1 MNISEY
7 AKQYDKSADVFI
19 NNLNNFLCKLK
30 EGEKDIKIQDITEDL
45 IENLN
50 QLSLNNIS
58 DNEKNK
64 ELVKL
69 LNEVSDTIKYKIKL
83 VDKIIKII
91 KESYNN
97 ITIEELTCDEKILY
111 YDCKNSNN
119 NNNINNKNKKGAG
132 QNENEKFY
140 NEWTELKRVIINTK
154 RKYNDI
160 LNEFSLYKK
169 SIFSN
174 KNILEQNSLYIHN
187 IIENSPNEEYNEKEE
202 INNDMKLI
210 IHKIENNKNYLYQ
223 IINHYHDKIN
233 NNQFNINYKQ
243 CENAIPN
250 LTKIKLKLSQNTNIQ
265 NELDEKINDMKTNYL
280 LLKTLPSNYE
290 SYTKYISQVMLEQ
303 KNKILEDKMKLIF
316 GEKFDVNNLYNE
328 EAKPEIIWDEKII
341 PKLTAE
347 IMILRENKTNLE
359 NDLNALNLAF
369 NLALQGNPSI
379 NDSQLIILFR
389 IKEENKLLK
398 KELKK
403 IKEKNNALQERI
415 KKIIDENIKDKNYKK
430 DEMYDNNYTININNT
445 ENNCVGLKGNNYM
458 HTLGDCSL
466 SEIKENNIINNKGL
480 IKQKNIF
487 TETKDN
493 SILNDISNGF
503 TPQKTRKKNMSVEK
517 K

>member
-1 MNISEY
+1 
-7 AKQYDKSADVFI
+7 
-19 NNLNNFLCKLK
+19 
-30 EGEKDIKIQDITEDL
+30 
-45 IENLN
+45 
-50 QLSLNNIS
+50 
-58 DNEKNK
+58 
-64 ELVKL
+64 
-69 LNEVSDTIKYKIKL
+69 
-83 VDKIIKII
+83 
-91 KESYNN
+91 
-97 ITIEELTCDEKILY
+97 
-111 YDCKNSNN
+111 
-119 NNNINNKNKKGAG
+119 
-132 QNENEKFY
+132 
-140 NEWTELKRVIINTK
+140 
-154 RKYNDI
+154 
-160 LNEFSLYKK
+160 
-169 SIFSN
+169 
-174 KNILEQNSLYIHN
+174 
-187 IIENSPNEEYNEKEE
+187 
-202 INNDMKLI
+202 MKLI

-223 IINHYHDKIN
+223 IINHHHDKIN
-233 NNQFNINYKQ
+233 SNQFNINYKQ

-316 GEKFDVNNLYNE
+316 GDKFDVNNLYNE
-328 EAKPEIIWDEKII
+328 EAKPEIIWDEKVI

-445 ENNCVGLKGNNYM
+445 ENNCVGFKGNNYM

>member
-7 AKQYDKSADVFI
+7 AKQYNKSADVII
-19 NNLNNFLCKLK
+19 NNLNNFLSKLK

-45 IENLN
+45 IEDLN

-58 DNEKNK
+58 YNEKNK
-64 ELVKL
+64 ELVKI

-91 KESYNN
+91 NESYNN

-111 YDCKNSNN
+111 YECKKSND
-119 NNNINNKNKKGAG
+119 NINNKNKKGAG
-132 QNENEKFY
+132 QNESERFY

-160 LNEFSLYKK
+160 LNEYSLYKK
-169 SIFSN
+169 YIFSN
-174 KNILEQNSLYIHN
+174 KNLLEQNSLYIHN
-187 IIENSPNEEYNEKEE
+187 IIENSSNDENNEKEE
-202 INNDMKLI
+202 ISNDMKLI
-210 IHKIENNKNYLYQ
+210 IHKIENSKNYLYQ
-223 IINHYHDKIN
+223 IINHHNDAIN
-233 NNQFNINYKQ
+233 SNQFNINYKQ

-250 LTKIKLKLSQNTNIQ
+250 LIKIKTRLSQNANIQ

-290 SYTKYISQVMLEQ
+290 SYTKYISQSLLEQ

-316 GEKFDVNNLYNE
+316 GEKFNVNNLYNE
-328 EAKPEIIWDEKII
+328 TKPEIIWDEKVI

-403 IKEKNNALQERI
+403 IKEKNNALQEKI
-415 KKIIDENIKDKNYKK
+415 KKIIDENIKDKNNKK
-430 DEMYDNNYTININNT
+430 DEIYDNNYTININNT
-445 ENNCVGLKGNNYM
+445 ENNCVGFKGNNYM
-458 HTLGDCSL
+458 TLGDCSL
-466 SEIKENNIINNKGL
+466 SEIKENNIISNKGL

-487 TETKDN
+487 TESKDS

-503 TPQKTRKKNMSVEK
+503 TPKKTKKKHMSVEK